1 MELVIAYVAKA
12 LMLITSIVLYVYLF
26 SSIIPK
32 AIMKVHIL
40 KENTCDR
47 GIKKFVYPNGRCVLY
62 ETELAT
68 RKYISSYALYTEDGY
83 KYIKCKA
90 AGNIANIRY
99 DVYAFDNQNK
109 LLDIIGVDE
118 AISEDGYTA
127 SVPLPPETSYARFV
141 LRRVDRMVFV
151 TPKLVDYSWWRY
163 MICAIVVALATA
175 MEMILI
181 YTIVRDILHNALRLK
196 IDIASGAT
204 MLIVIGIISLI
215 VAWWTVLAYRKNC
228 KKVINR

>member
-1 MELVIAYVAKA
+1 MELFVAYVAKA

-32 AIMKVHIL
+32 AIMRVHIV

-83 KYIKCKA
+83 KYIKCKSV
-90 AGNIANIRY
+90 GNIGSLRY

-118 AISEDGYTA
+118 VIGEDGYTA
-127 SVPLPPETSYARFV
+127 SVPLPPATSYVRFV
-141 LRRVDRMVFV
+141 LRRVDKMVFV
-151 TPKLVDYSWWRY
+151 RPKLVDYSWWRY
-163 MICAIVVALATA
+163 MVCAIVVGVASAVELS
-175 MEMILI
+175 LI
-181 YTIVRDILHNALRLK
+181 YMIVKDILQNALRMRIEL
-196 IDIASGAT
+196 AT
-204 MLIVIGIISLI
+204 KANMI
-215 VAWWTVLAYRKNC
+215 VAIGVISVLAACLTVLAYRKNC